1 MLYIQA
7 ALLIL
12 AAVSWLRPLMSPALD
27 SSQYRSLAS
36 CHPPCS
42 IRINATHVL
51 QTLLSAL
58 CEFREAH
65 CLYSDVPTEPCV
77 IASLVKSITVIYNS
91 SKYKGC
97 TCRKSSLASR
107 TSHYCY
113 KCRASLISLVPSLNI
128 PLPLCTCT
136 NTHTH
141 THTCTHAHAH
151 TYTHTHKHTS
161 THTWRN
167 LNDTS
172 SFRYCSP

>member
-1 MLYIQA
+1 MFTKINAFVMLYIQA

-65 CLYSDVPTEPCV
+65 CLYSDVPTERALCD
-77 IASLVKSITVIYNS
+77 SFS
-91 SKYKGC
+91 GEE
-97 TCRKSSLASR
+97 
-107 TSHYCY
+107 HYCDIQL
-113 KCRASLISLVPSLNI
+113 K
-128 PLPLCTCT
+128 
-136 NTHTH
+136 
-141 THTCTHAHAH
+141 
-151 TYTHTHKHTS
+151 
-161 THTWRN
+161 
-167 LNDTS
+167 
-172 SFRYCSP
+172 